1 MGVACGVAASGEHQP
16 MSKKR
21 TSSTRLLVQL
31 LILVLVLALPARAL
45 AQTPTE
51 GWKRP
56 PPLGKRVFVI
66 TDADTET
73 AGRLEEVTP
82 DGVVLTTATG
92 ARRTIPFSTIRK
104 VQRTD
109 ATWTGLLIGAAA
121 GVALGLSLRLQDLD
135 TICPQRTPNCEREV
149 KVAPVQ
155 YGLGGG
161 LLGWGLDALFK
172 GRKTLYSAGPASRA
186 RLTITP
192 EGIAVR
198 VVMSF

>member
-1 MGVACGVAASGEHQP
+1 

-21 TSSTRLLVQL
+21 TSSIRP
-31 LILVLVLALPARAL
+31 LIRPLTLVLVLALPTHAL

-51 GWKRP
+51 GWTRP

-66 TDADTET
+66 TDAGAET

-92 ARRTIPFSTIRK
+92 TGRTIPFSTIRK

-109 ATWTGLLIGAAA
+109 PTWTGLLIGAGA

-135 TICPQRTPNCEREV
+135 TICPQRSPSCDREV
-149 KVAPVQ
+149 KFAPVQ
-155 YGLGGG
+155 YGIGGA
-161 LLGWGLDALFK
+161 LLGWGLDALYK